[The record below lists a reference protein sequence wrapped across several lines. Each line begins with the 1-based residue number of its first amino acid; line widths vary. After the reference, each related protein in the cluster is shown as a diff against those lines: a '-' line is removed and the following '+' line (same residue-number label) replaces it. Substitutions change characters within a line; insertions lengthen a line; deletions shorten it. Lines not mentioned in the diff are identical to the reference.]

1 MNKENIIAT
10 QQQIPSITQEIL
22 PYILLSLFAIGVF
35 FSYWPGFLSPDSTTQ
50 LSQAISGNYSDHHPP
65 MMALYWK
72 LWLWWKVGPEPIFL
86 TYQFLLFGSAFL
98 LLNTLKGKSIRWIV
112 PFIPL
117 LPHILFYSGAIWK
130 DVGFAYTFLFSAM
143 LLVSANFHEKK
154 LPFINILIIWLLLFY
169 GTGVKYQ
176 AIFVLPIMTLWLTL
190 TLLKAKSLVKKI
202 SLWLGLWMSILF
214 SCQALQKAVVSSVGE
229 NHSWQNVKL
238 FDLAGMS
245 VQLDQDLFPEFVK
258 QAPEYAFD
266 KMKNTYSPYRVDEL
280 IVGWAPEASLRP
292 GETKEHRDILW
303 DTWFQA
309 IKDHP
314 MAYFAHRFAVW
325 KMMVKRSPMKSLDD
339 LHDIEAVPSKIKYVL
354 DVVGLQTLQTIKEL
368 TYFIYYVPFLF
379 SYFLLG
385 LWNWKKKRRYA
396 LPLTMMTGSAIA
408 LMMAL
413 FVFSMASDLRYIYL
427 TMTFFHFSHPLAW
440 LILFGSKKEG
450 QVSP

>member
-1 MNKENIIAT
+1 MNKDVIIKK
-10 QQQIPSITQEIL
+10 QRHLPSVILSIIP
-22 PYILLSLFAIGVF
+22 YALLCLFASGVI
-35 FSYWPGFLSPDSTTQ
+35 FSYWPGFLSPDSTVQ

-65 MMALYWK
+65 MMSLYWK

-98 LLNTLKGKSIRWIV
+98 LLNTLKGTKIRWIV

-117 LPHILFYSGAIWK
+117 SPHILLYSGAIWK

-143 LLVSANFHEKK
+143 LLLPANIHDKK
-154 LPFINILIIWLLLFY
+154 LTFIKTIIIWLLLFY

-176 AIFVLPIMTLWLTL
+176 AIFILPVMTLWLAL
-190 TLLKAKSLVKKI
+190 TLFTGKSFVKKI
-202 SLWLGLWMSILF
+202 SLWLTLWMSILI
-214 SCQALQKAVVSSVGE
+214 SCQALQTVVVSSVRE
-229 NHSWQNVKL
+229 SHSWQNVKL

-245 VQLDQDLFPEFVK
+245 VDLGQDLFPEFVRK
-258 QAPEYAFD
+258 APEYTFE
-266 KMKNTYSPYRVDEL
+266 KVKKVYSPYRVDEL

-292 GETKEHRDILW
+292 GETKEQRELLW
-303 DTWFQA
+303 DTWLRA
-309 IKDHP
+309 LKDHP
-314 MAYFAHRFAVW
+314 MAYVRHRFSVW

-339 LHDIEAVPSKIKYVL
+339 LRNIESLPPKIRSVL
-354 DVVGLQTLQTIKEL
+354 DVVGLQTLQRIKEL

-379 SYFLLG
+379 VYFLLG
-385 LWNWKKKRRYA
+385 LWNWRKKRRYA

-440 LILFGSKKEG
+440 LLLFGDKKES
-450 QVSP
+450 QAQC